1 MTKPVKDWKNKE
13 VKIDP
18 TAIVHP
24 TAELDEGVSV
34 GPYSVVGEDVRI
46 GRGTKLY
53 SHVVVGDWTTIGQ
66 NTTVFQFASVGA
78 PPQDLAY
85 KGERTETVIGDN
97 NVIREFVTIH
107 RGTAK
112 DKGRT
117 VCGDN
122 NLFMNYV
129 HIAHD
134 CVVGNNVIVANGAT
148 LAGHVTIENHAILGG
163 LVPVHQYVR
172 IGSYCIVGGASA
184 VSKDVP
190 PYVMA
195 VGNRAHLFGL
205 NMVGLRRHDFSKQ
218 DIEEIKKAYNI
229 LFRSHLG
236 LSEATERLKKEMPGS
251 AHAAR
256 FIKFIG
262 ESKRGLIRERV
273 KKRGEHTPS
282 MD

>member
-1 MTKPVKDWKNKE
+1 MTKPAKDLKEKE
-13 VKIDP
+13 VNIHP

-24 TAELDEGVSV
+24 GAELDTGVSV
-34 GPYSVVGEDVRI
+34 GPYCVVGEEVRI
-46 GRGTKLY
+46 GKGTRLY
-53 SHVVVGDWTTIGQ
+53 PHVVIGDWTTIGQ
-66 NTTVFQFASVGA
+66 KTTVFQFASVGA
-78 PPQDLAY
+78 APQDIAY
-85 KGERTETVIGDN
+85 KGEKTETIIGDN

-112 DKGRT
+112 GKGRT
-117 VCGDN
+117 VCGNN

-134 CVVGNNVIVANGAT
+134 CIVGNHVIVANGAT
-148 LAGHVTIENHAILGG
+148 LAGHVTIEDHAILGG

-205 NMVGLRRHDFSKQ
+205 NMVGLRRKGFSKHE
-218 DIEEIKKAYNI
+218 IEEIKKAYNI
-229 LFRSHLG
+229 LFRSHLK
-236 LSEATERLKKEMPGS
+236 LSEAVERLKKELPGS
-251 AHAAR
+251 LHADR
-256 FIKFIG
+256 FIKFI
-262 ESKRGLIRERV
+262 ENSKRGLIRERV
-273 KKRGEHTPS
+273 KKRHEQAS

>member
-1 MTKPVKDWKNKE
+1 MTKPAKDLKEKE
-13 VKIDP
+13 VNIHP

-24 TAELDEGVSV
+24 GAELDTGVSV
-34 GPYSVVGEDVRI
+34 GPYSVVGEEVRI
-46 GRGTKLY
+46 GKGTKLY
-53 SHVVVGDWTTIGQ
+53 PHVVIGDWTTIGQ
-66 NTTVFQFASVGA
+66 KTTIFQFASVGA
-78 PPQDLAY
+78 APQDLAY
-85 KGERTETVIGDN
+85 KGEKTETIIGDN

-112 DKGRT
+112 DKKRT
-117 VCGDN
+117 VCGNN

-134 CVVGNNVIVANGAT
+134 CIVGNHVIVANGAT
-148 LAGHVTIENHAILGG
+148 LAGHVTIEDHAILGG

-205 NMVGLRRHDFSKQ
+205 NMVGLRRKGFSKQ

-229 LFRSHLG
+229 LFRSHLK
-236 LSEATERLKKEMPGS
+236 LSEAVERLKKELPGS
-251 AHAAR
+251 PHADR
-256 FIKFIG
+256 FIKFI
-262 ESKRGLIRERV
+262 ENSKRGLIRERV
-273 KKRGEHTPS
+273 KKRGETPS